1 MQAHPLQVV
10 PSRQV
15 PQVVPSRQVLQVVP
29 SRQVL
34 QVVPS
39 RQVPQVVPS
48 RQGLIVVHLLL
59 AVPAARHQ
67 EEAEV

>member
-15 PQVVPSRQVLQVVP
+15 PQVVP

>member
-29 SRQVL
+29 SRQDTL
-34 QVVPS
+34 
-39 RQVPQVVPS
+39 

>member
-15 PQVVPSRQVLQVVP
+15 P
-29 SRQVL
+29 

>member
-15 PQVVPSRQVLQVVP
+15 PQVVPSRQVPQVVP

-34 QVVPS
+34 
-39 RQVPQVVPS
+39 QVVPS